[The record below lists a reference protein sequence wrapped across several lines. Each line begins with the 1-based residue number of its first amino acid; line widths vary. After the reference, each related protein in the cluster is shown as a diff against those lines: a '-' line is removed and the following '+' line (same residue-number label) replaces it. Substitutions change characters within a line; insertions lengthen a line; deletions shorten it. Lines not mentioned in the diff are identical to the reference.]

1 MARPIKGRL
10 FKRGKSGS
18 YYLQYYVN
26 GKEHKKALRDKDGD
40 LITNEREAEKA
51 RDIIIKP
58 YAAKDE
64 VQLRKQAVDALKF
77 AEEKAEDAEELL
89 KQHVTIAN
97 GWQEFFDSQT
107 RRDTG
112 PDTLINYSRHYSKFQ
127 DWLKDKYP
135 DIKYLKD
142 ITPAIAS
149 KFAVYIKTCDFSKN
163 TINKYNGFLKLFF
176 NVLIKDEK
184 LDNNPF
190 QEIQRLKQ
198 KSNSRKELTKE
209 QVYTLLT
216 TATGEL
222 ALLIG
227 MGYFTGLRRGDC
239 CTLLWDEVD
248 MDKGI
253 INRIPN
259 KIKDR
264 SEDPESVKIGI
275 NEHLYNALTAIPPE
289 KRNVYVLPQMAEYY
303 NNSKRDRI
311 NRQIR
316 SIFQKCG
323 INTAKAGTGTELKE
337 DEQGNKIKISTGKR
351 AIVEHGFHSLRYSYI
366 SHHAEAGTP
375 QAVIQKNAGHK
386 NPAMTD
392 HYTKISDNAAI
403 KTSNVLTLM
412 VSKPTIAIPEPEREK
427 LAELVKLL
435 PIEKIKELLTIA
447 EKK

>member
-77 AEEKAEDAEELL
+77 AEEKAADAEELL

-97 GWQEFFDSQT
+97 GWQVFFESQT

-127 DWLKDKYP
+127 DWIKDKHP

-149 KFAVYIKTCDFSKN
+149 KFATYIKTCGFSKN
-163 TINKYNGFLKLFF
+163 TVNKYIGFLKLFF
-176 NVLIKDEK
+176 NILIVDDK

-190 QEIQRLKQ
+190 IAVRRENQ
-198 KSNSRKELTKE
+198 KANSRKSLSKE
-209 QVYTLLT
+209 QIYKLLT

-222 ALLIG
+222 ALLLG
-227 MGYFTGLRRGDC
+227 LGYFTGLRRGDC
-239 CTLLWDEVD
+239 CTLLWEDVD

-253 INRIPN
+253 ITRVPN
-259 KIKDR
+259 KTKR
-264 SEDPESVKIGI
+264 HAEAPDPVKIGI
-275 NEHLYNALTAIPPE
+275 NEHLYNVLATFPVE
-289 KRNVYVLPQMAEYY
+289 KRQGFVLPQMAEYY
-303 NNSKRDRI
+303 TNSKRDRI
-311 NRQIR
+311 NRLIGN
-316 SIFQKCG
+316 IFIKCG
-323 INTAKAGTGTELKE
+323 ISTTKEGTGVE
-337 DEQGNKIKISTGKR
+337 IKVDKDGKKKLVPTGKR

-386 NPAMTD
+386 NPAMTE
-392 HYTKISDNAAI
+392 HYTQISDNAAI
-403 KTSNVLTLM
+403 TTSNVLKLISSPVTR
-412 VSKPTIAIPEPEREK
+412 KNEPERDR
-427 LAELVKLL
+427 LLELVRTL
-435 PIEKIKELLTIA
+435 PLDKVKKILLTLE
-447 EKK
+447 EK

>member
-26 GKEHKKALRDKDGD
+26 GKEHKKALRDKDGNI
-40 LITNEREAEKA
+40 ITNERDAEKA
-51 RDIIIKP
+51 RDIIIRP

-89 KQHVTIAN
+89 KKHVTIAN

-107 RRDTG
+107 RQDTG
-112 PDTLINYSRHYSKFQ
+112 PDTLINYERHYKKFKE
-127 DWLKDKYP
+127 WLEDKYP
-135 DIKYLKD
+135 EIKFLKD
-142 ITPAIAS
+142 ITPEVAS
-149 KFAVYIKTCDFSKN
+149 KFAAHVKTCGFSKN

-176 NVLIKDEK
+176 KVLIQDKK

-190 QEIQRLKQ
+190 REIQRLKQ

-216 TATGEL
+216 TATGDL
-222 ALLIG
+222 ALLLG
-227 MGYFTGLRRGDC
+227 LGYFTGLRRGDC
-239 CTLLWDEVD
+239 CTLLWDELD

-253 INRIPN
+253 INRVPN

-264 SEDPESVKIGI
+264 SEDPEPVKIGI
-275 NEHLYNALTAIPPE
+275 NEHLYNVLAAIPLE
-289 KRNVYVLPQMAEYY
+289 NRKGYILPQMAEYY
-303 NNSKRDRI
+303 NNNKRDRI
-311 NRQIR
+311 NRLIR
-316 SIFQKCG
+316 SVFNKCG
-323 INTAKAGTGTELKE
+323 INTVKAGTGTEIKE
-337 DEQGNKIKISTGKR
+337 GEDGKKRRVSTGKR
-351 AIVEHGFHSLRYSYI
+351 AVVEHGFHSLRYSYI

-386 NPAMTD
+386 
-392 HYTKISDNAAI
+392 
-403 KTSNVLTLM
+403 TSY
-412 VSKPTIAIPEPEREK
+412 
-427 LAELVKLL
+427 
-435 PIEKIKELLTIA
+435 
-447 EKK
+447 